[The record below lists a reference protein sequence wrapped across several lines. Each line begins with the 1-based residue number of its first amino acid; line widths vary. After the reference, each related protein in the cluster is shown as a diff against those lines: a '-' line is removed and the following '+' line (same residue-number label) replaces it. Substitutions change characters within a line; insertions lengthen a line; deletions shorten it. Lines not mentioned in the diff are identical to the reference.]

1 MADHKP
7 AKHPAHR
14 ATHASSGGARSAR
27 PAARPKHGRH
37 TKLKK
42 FLWGLLVTILSLAII
57 AVIGVFVAY
66 ERTELPDPNH
76 DFQTNTSFIYYR
88 DGSRLGSFS
97 VQNRQSIPYKT
108 MPEDL
113 RNAVVSAEN
122 RTFWTDPGISVKG
135 MVRAAWAIAHGGE
148 MQGGSTI
155 TQQYIKV
162 LYLSQER
169 TMSRKFKEL
178 LLAVKMGKE
187 VSKQDILAGYLN
199 TIYFGRGAYGVQAA
213 AKAFFY
219 TDASK
224 LTLSQSAVLAAVLNS
239 PANFDPKGGVAA
251 RERLLQRYRYVLDGM
266 LEAGNITQAQ
276 HDEAYRQLPKFPKVP
291 DYNRWAGTDG
301 YLMKMVHDELIARG
315 FSDQQI
321 KGGGLKVTTTLDRND
336 QKAAVAA
343 GQKYKRIAGRNAG
356 SKGAEN
362 LHPALAS
369 VDVKTGGVL
378 AIYGGDDYISNTR
391 NWARTPR
398 PAASTFKT
406 YAAVA
411 GMRHGFSLR
420 SRLEGDAFTP
430 DGDATEVR
438 NENNRNYGTVS
449 MRRAIAKSIN
459 TAFVDMVSRMKDG
472 PKDVVQAANA
482 AGVPKGTGWDLN
494 NRIALGTAEVSPLA
508 QAGGYATI
516 ANDGKKATP
525 HVVGK
530 VVDQSGKVVYHAPSP
545 SEQAIE
551 ADISHDVSYA
561 LQSVVEEGTGRIVAD
576 FDHHVAAK
584 TGTSGVGDEV
594 TAAWFV
600 AYTKQISTAVMF
612 VAGDSGN
619 EDLNRYAREG
629 ASSFYGGGY
638 PAQTWVDYMATAMKG
653 MPDESFA
660 DPDWVNLSGKHYG
673 ETKRPEVPVEE
684 DSRDTSDNSDSNDP
698 ESPVESS
705 APVPTASKAPSS
717 KPSPTA
723 SQEPPKPSSTMTR
736 TEPTHTRR
744 PPHIPRPTHTASP
757 THTARPTHT
766 IHPTSGETTR
776 GGSQP
781 GDQAH
786 SG

>member
-1 MADHKP
+1 M
-7 AKHPAHR
+7 
-14 ATHASSGGARSAR
+14 
-27 PAARPKHGRH
+27 
-37 TKLKK
+37 
-42 FLWGLLVTILSLAII
+42 
-57 AVIGVFVAY
+57 
-66 ERTELPDPNH
+66 
-76 DFQTNTSFIYYR
+76 
-88 DGSRLGSFS
+88 
-97 VQNRQSIPYKT
+97 QNRQSIPYKT

-736 TEPTHTRR
+736 TEPTHTRG

-766 IHPTSGETTR
+766 SHPTSGETTR
-776 GGSQP
+776 GGLQP
-781 GDQAH
+781 GGPGH
-786 SG
+786 NG

>member
-7 AKHPAHR
+7 AKRPARR
-14 ATHASSGGARSAR
+14 AAPAPGGARSAF
-27 PAARPKHGRH
+27 PAARPRRGRH
-37 TKLKK
+37 GKLKK
-42 FLWGLLVTILSLAII
+42 FLWGMLVTILSLAII

-97 VQNRQSIPYKT
+97 VQNRQSIPYES
-108 MPEDL
+108 MPKDL

-135 MVRAAWAIAHGGE
+135 MVRAAWAIARGGE

-199 TIYFGRGAYGVQAA
+199 TIYFGRGAYGAQAA

-239 PANFDPKGGVAA
+239 PANFDPNGGVAA

-321 KGGGLKVTTTLDRND
+321 KGGGLKVMTTLDRND

-398 PAASTFKT
+398 PSASTFKT

-430 DGDATEVR
+430 DGDTTEVR

-530 VVDQSGKVVYHAPSP
+530 VVDQSGKVVYQAPKP
-545 SEQAIE
+545 SKQTIE

-576 FDHHVAAK
+576 FDHHVAGK
-584 TGTSGVGDEV
+584 TGTSGVGDGV

-619 EDLNRYAREG
+619 ENLDPYAREG
-629 ASSFYGGGY
+629 ATGFHGGDY
-638 PAQTWVDYMATAMKG
+638 PARTWRDYMETAMKG

-673 ETKRPEVPVEE
+673 EAKRPEVPVEE

-698 ESPVESS
+698 ESPVEPS
-705 APVPTASKAPSS
+705 APVPAASTTPSS
-717 KPSPTA
+717 KPSSTA

-744 PPHIPRPTHTASP
+744 P

-766 IHPTSGETTR
+766 SHPTSGETTR

>member
-1 MADHKP
+1 
-7 AKHPAHR
+7 
-14 ATHASSGGARSAR
+14 
-27 PAARPKHGRH
+27 
-37 TKLKK
+37 
-42 FLWGLLVTILSLAII
+42 
-57 AVIGVFVAY
+57 
-66 ERTELPDPNH
+66 
-76 DFQTNTSFIYYR
+76 
-88 DGSRLGSFS
+88 
-97 VQNRQSIPYKT
+97 
-108 MPEDL
+108 
-113 RNAVVSAEN
+113 
-122 RTFWTDPGISVKG
+122 

-766 IHPTSGETTR
+766 SHPTSGETTR
-776 GGSQP
+776 GGLQP
-781 GDQAH
+781 GGPGH
-786 SG
+786 NG

>member
-7 AKHPAHR
+7 AKRPARR
-14 ATHASSGGARSAR
+14 AAPAPGGARSAF
-27 PAARPKHGRH
+27 PAARPRRGRH
-37 TKLKK
+37 GKLKK
-42 FLWGLLVTILSLAII
+42 FLWGMLVTILSLAII

-97 VQNRQSIPYKT
+97 VQNRQSIPYES
-108 MPEDL
+108 MPKDL

-135 MVRAAWAIAHGGE
+135 MVRAAWAIARGGE

-199 TIYFGRGAYGVQAA
+199 TIYFGRGAYGAQAA

-239 PANFDPKGGVAA
+239 PANFDPNGGVAA

-266 LEAGNITQAQ
+266 LEAGNITPAQ

-321 KGGGLKVTTTLDRND
+321 KGGGLKVMTTLDRND

-398 PAASTFKT
+398 PSASTFKT

-430 DGDATEVR
+430 DGDTTEVR

-530 VVDQSGKVVYHAPSP
+530 VVDQSGKVVYQAPKP
-545 SEQAIE
+545 SKQTIE

-576 FDHHVAAK
+576 FDHHVAGK
-584 TGTSGVGDEV
+584 TGTSGVGDGV

-619 EDLNRYAREG
+619 ENLDPYAREG
-629 ASSFYGGGY
+629 ATGFHGGDY
-638 PAQTWVDYMATAMKG
+638 PARTWRDYMETAMKG

-673 ETKRPEVPVEE
+673 EAKRPEVPVEE

-705 APVPTASKAPSS
+705 APVPAASTPPSS
-717 KPSPTA
+717 KPSSTA

-744 PPHIPRPTHTASP
+744 P

-766 IHPTSGETTR
+766 SHPTSGETTR

>member
-7 AKHPAHR
+7 AKRPARR
-14 ATHASSGGARSAR
+14 AAPAPGGARSAF
-27 PAARPKHGRH
+27 PAARPRRGRH
-37 TKLKK
+37 GKLKK
-42 FLWGLLVTILSLAII
+42 FLWGMLVTILSLAII

-97 VQNRQSIPYKT
+97 VQNRQSIPYES
-108 MPEDL
+108 MPKDL

-135 MVRAAWAIAHGGE
+135 MVRAAWAIARGGE

-199 TIYFGRGAYGVQAA
+199 TIYFGRGAYGAQAA

-239 PANFDPKGGVAA
+239 PANFDPNGGVAA

-398 PAASTFKT
+398 PSASTFKT

-430 DGDATEVR
+430 DGDTTEVR
-438 NENNRNYGTVS
+438 NENNRNYSTVS

-530 VVDQSGKVVYHAPSP
+530 VVDQSGKVVYQAPKP
-545 SEQAIE
+545 SKQTIE

-576 FDHHVAAK
+576 FDHHVAGK
-584 TGTSGVGDEV
+584 TGTSGVGDGV

-619 EDLNRYAREG
+619 ENLDPYAREG
-629 ASSFYGGGY
+629 ATGFHGGDY
-638 PAQTWVDYMATAMKG
+638 PARTWRDYMETAMKG

-673 ETKRPEVPVEE
+673 EAKRPEVPVEE

-698 ESPVESS
+698 ESPVEPS
-705 APVPTASKAPSS
+705 APVPAASTTPSS
-717 KPSPTA
+717 
-723 SQEPPKPSSTMTR
+723 KPSSTMTR

-744 PPHIPRPTHTASP
+744 PTHP
-757 THTARPTHT
+757 ARPTHT
-766 IHPTSGETTR
+766 SHPTSGETTR

>member
-7 AKHPAHR
+7 AKRPARR
-14 ATHASSGGARSAR
+14 AAPAPGGARSAF
-27 PAARPKHGRH
+27 PAARPRRGRH
-37 TKLKK
+37 GKLKK
-42 FLWGLLVTILSLAII
+42 FLWGMLVTILSMAII

-97 VQNRQSIPYKT
+97 VQNRQSIPYES
-108 MPEDL
+108 MPKDL

-135 MVRAAWAIAHGGE
+135 MVRAAWAIARGGE

-199 TIYFGRGAYGVQAA
+199 TIYFGRGAYGAQAA

-239 PANFDPKGGVAA
+239 PANFDPNGGVAA

-266 LEAGNITQAQ
+266 LEAGNITPAQ

-321 KGGGLKVTTTLDRND
+321 KGGGLKVMTTLDRND

-398 PAASTFKT
+398 PSASTFKT

-430 DGDATEVR
+430 DGDTTEVR

-530 VVDQSGKVVYHAPSP
+530 VVDQSGKVVYQAPKP
-545 SEQAIE
+545 SKQTIE

-576 FDHHVAAK
+576 FDHHVAGK
-584 TGTSGVGDEV
+584 TGTSGVGDGV

-619 EDLNRYAREG
+619 ENLDPYAREG
-629 ASSFYGGGY
+629 ATGFHGGDY
-638 PAQTWVDYMATAMKG
+638 PARTWRDYMETAMKG

-673 ETKRPEVPVEE
+673 EAKRPEVPVEE

-705 APVPTASKAPSS
+705 APVPAASTTPSS
-717 KPSPTA
+717 KPSSTA

-744 PPHIPRPTHTASP
+744 P

-766 IHPTSGETTR
+766 SHPTSGETTR

>member
-7 AKHPAHR
+7 AKRPARR
-14 ATHASSGGARSAR
+14 AAPAPGGARSAF
-27 PAARPKHGRH
+27 PAARPRRGRH
-37 TKLKK
+37 GKLKK
-42 FLWGLLVTILSLAII
+42 FLWGMLVTILSLAII

-97 VQNRQSIPYKT
+97 VQNRQSIPYES
-108 MPEDL
+108 MPKDL

-135 MVRAAWAIAHGGE
+135 MVRAAWAIARGGE

-199 TIYFGRGAYGVQAA
+199 TIYFGRGAYGAQAA

-239 PANFDPKGGVAA
+239 PANFDPNGGVAA

-266 LEAGNITQAQ
+266 LEAGNITPAQ

-430 DGDATEVR
+430 DGDTTEVR

-530 VVDQSGKVVYHAPSP
+530 VVDQSGKVVYQAPKP
-545 SEQAIE
+545 SKQTIE

-576 FDHHVAAK
+576 FDHHVAGK
-584 TGTSGVGDEV
+584 TGTSGVGDGV

-619 EDLNRYAREG
+619 ENLDPYAREG
-629 ASSFYGGGY
+629 ATGFHGGDY
-638 PAQTWVDYMATAMKG
+638 PARTWRDYMETAMKG

-673 ETKRPEVPVEE
+673 EAKRPEVPVEE

-705 APVPTASKAPSS
+705 APVPAASTTPSS
-717 KPSPTA
+717 KPSSTA

-744 PPHIPRPTHTASP
+744 P

-766 IHPTSGETTR
+766 SHPTSGETTR

>member
-7 AKHPAHR
+7 AKRPARR
-14 ATHASSGGARSAR
+14 AAPAPGGARSAF
-27 PAARPKHGRH
+27 PAARPRRGRH
-37 TKLKK
+37 GKLKK
-42 FLWGLLVTILSLAII
+42 FLWGMLVTILSLAII

-97 VQNRQSIPYKT
+97 VQNRQSIPYES
-108 MPEDL
+108 MPKDL

-135 MVRAAWAIAHGGE
+135 MVRAAWAIARGGE

-199 TIYFGRGAYGVQAA
+199 TIYFGRGAYGAQAA

-239 PANFDPKGGVAA
+239 PANFDPNGGVAA

-266 LEAGNITQAQ
+266 LEAGNITRAQ
-276 HDEAYRQLPKFPKVP
+276 HDEAYQQLPKFPKVP

-398 PAASTFKT
+398 PSASTFKT

-430 DGDATEVR
+430 DGDTTEVR

-530 VVDQSGKVVYHAPSP
+530 VVDQSGKVVYQAPKP
-545 SEQAIE
+545 SKQTIE
-551 ADISHDVSYA
+551 ADISHDLSYA

-576 FDHHVAAK
+576 FDHHVAGK
-584 TGTSGVGDEV
+584 TGTSGVGDGV

-619 EDLNRYAREG
+619 ENLDPYAREG
-629 ASSFYGGGY
+629 ATGFHGGDY
-638 PAQTWVDYMATAMKG
+638 PARTWRDYMETAMKG
-653 MPDESFA
+653 TPDESFA

-673 ETKRPEVPVEE
+673 EAKRPEVPVEE

-698 ESPVESS
+698 ESPVEPS
-705 APVPTASKAPSS
+705 APVPAASTTPSS
-717 KPSPTA
+717 KPSSTA

-744 PPHIPRPTHTASP
+744 P

>member
-7 AKHPAHR
+7 AKRPARR
-14 ATHASSGGARSAR
+14 AAPAPGGARSAF
-27 PAARPKHGRH
+27 PAARPRRGRH
-37 TKLKK
+37 GKLKK
-42 FLWGLLVTILSLAII
+42 FLWGMLVTILSLAII

-97 VQNRQSIPYKT
+97 VQNRQSIPYES
-108 MPEDL
+108 MPKDL

-135 MVRAAWAIAHGGE
+135 MVRAAWAIARGGE

-199 TIYFGRGAYGVQAA
+199 TIYFGRGAYGAQAA

-239 PANFDPKGGVAA
+239 PANFDPNGGVAA

-266 LEAGNITQAQ
+266 LEAGNITRAQ

-398 PAASTFKT
+398 PSASTFKT

-430 DGDATEVR
+430 DGDTTEVR

-619 EDLNRYAREG
+619 ENLDPYAREG
-629 ASSFYGGGY
+629 ATGFHGGDY
-638 PAQTWVDYMATAMKG
+638 PARTWRDYMETAMKG
-653 MPDESFA
+653 TPDESFA

-673 ETKRPEVPVEE
+673 EAKRPEVPVEE

-698 ESPVESS
+698 ESPVEPS
-705 APVPTASKAPSS
+705 APVPAASTTPSS
-717 KPSPTA
+717 KPSSTA

-744 PPHIPRPTHTASP
+744 P

>member
-1 MADHKP
+1 
-7 AKHPAHR
+7 
-14 ATHASSGGARSAR
+14 
-27 PAARPKHGRH
+27 
-37 TKLKK
+37 
-42 FLWGLLVTILSLAII
+42 
-57 AVIGVFVAY
+57 
-66 ERTELPDPNH
+66 
-76 DFQTNTSFIYYR
+76 
-88 DGSRLGSFS
+88 
-97 VQNRQSIPYKT
+97 
-108 MPEDL
+108 
-113 RNAVVSAEN
+113 
-122 RTFWTDPGISVKG
+122 
-135 MVRAAWAIAHGGE
+135 
-148 MQGGSTI
+148 
-155 TQQYIKV
+155 
-162 LYLSQER
+162 
-169 TMSRKFKEL
+169 MSRKFKEL

-199 TIYFGRGAYGVQAA
+199 TIYFGRGAYGAQAA

-239 PANFDPKGGVAA
+239 PANFDPNGGVAA

-266 LEAGNITQAQ
+266 LEAGNITRAQ

-398 PAASTFKT
+398 PSASTFKT

-430 DGDATEVR
+430 DGDTTEVR

-530 VVDQSGKVVYHAPSP
+530 VVDQSGKVVYQAPKP
-545 SEQAIE
+545 SKQTIE
-551 ADISHDVSYA
+551 ADISHDLSYA

-576 FDHHVAAK
+576 FDHHVAGK
-584 TGTSGVGDEV
+584 TGTSGVGDGV

-619 EDLNRYAREG
+619 ENLDPYAREG
-629 ASSFYGGGY
+629 ATGFHGGDY
-638 PAQTWVDYMATAMKG
+638 PARTWRDYMETAMKG
-653 MPDESFA
+653 TPDESFA

-673 ETKRPEVPVEE
+673 EAKRPEVPVEE

-698 ESPVESS
+698 ESPVEPS
-705 APVPTASKAPSS
+705 APVPAASTTPSS
-717 KPSPTA
+717 KPSSTA

-744 PPHIPRPTHTASP
+744 P

>member
-7 AKHPAHR
+7 AKRPARR
-14 ATHASSGGARSAR
+14 AAPAPGGARSAF
-27 PAARPKHGRH
+27 PAARPRRGRH
-37 TKLKK
+37 GKLKK
-42 FLWGLLVTILSLAII
+42 FLWGMLVTILSLAII

-97 VQNRQSIPYKT
+97 VQNRQSIPYES
-108 MPEDL
+108 MPKDL

-135 MVRAAWAIAHGGE
+135 MVRAAWAIARGGE

-199 TIYFGRGAYGVQAA
+199 TIYFGRGAYGAQAA

-239 PANFDPKGGVAA
+239 PANFDPNGGVAA

-266 LEAGNITQAQ
+266 LEAGNITPAQ

-398 PAASTFKT
+398 PSASTFKT

-430 DGDATEVR
+430 DGDTTEVR

-530 VVDQSGKVVYHAPSP
+530 VVDQSGKVVYQAPKP
-545 SEQAIE
+545 SKQTIE

-576 FDHHVAAK
+576 FDHHVAGK
-584 TGTSGVGDEV
+584 TGTSGVGDGV

-619 EDLNRYAREG
+619 ENLDPYAREG
-629 ASSFYGGGY
+629 ATGFHGGDY
-638 PAQTWVDYMATAMKG
+638 PARTWRDYMETAMKG

-673 ETKRPEVPVEE
+673 EAKRPEVPVEE

-705 APVPTASKAPSS
+705 APVPAASTTPSS
-717 KPSPTA
+717 KPSSTA

-744 PPHIPRPTHTASP
+744 P

-766 IHPTSGETTR
+766 SHPTSGETTR

>member
-7 AKHPAHR
+7 AKRPARR
-14 ATHASSGGARSAR
+14 AAPAPGGARSAF
-27 PAARPKHGRH
+27 PAARPRRGRH
-37 TKLKK
+37 GKLKK
-42 FLWGLLVTILSLAII
+42 FLWGMLVTILSLAII

-97 VQNRQSIPYKT
+97 VQNRQSIPYES
-108 MPEDL
+108 MPKDL

-135 MVRAAWAIAHGGE
+135 MVRAAWAIARGGE

-199 TIYFGRGAYGVQAA
+199 TIYFGRGAYGAQAA

-239 PANFDPKGGVAA
+239 PANFDPNGGVAA

-266 LEAGNITQAQ
+266 LEAGNITPAQ

-321 KGGGLKVTTTLDRND
+321 KGGGLKVMTTLDRND

-398 PAASTFKT
+398 PSASTFKT

-430 DGDATEVR
+430 DGDTTEVR

-508 QAGGYATI
+508 QASGYATI

-530 VVDQSGKVVYHAPSP
+530 VVDQSGKVVYQAPKP
-545 SEQAIE
+545 SKQTIE

-576 FDHHVAAK
+576 FDHHVAGK
-584 TGTSGVGDEV
+584 TGTSGVGDGV

-619 EDLNRYAREG
+619 ENLDPYAREG
-629 ASSFYGGGY
+629 ATGFHGGDY
-638 PAQTWVDYMATAMKG
+638 PARTWRDYMETAMKG

-673 ETKRPEVPVEE
+673 EAKRPEVPVEE

-705 APVPTASKAPSS
+705 APVPAAS
-717 KPSPTA
+717 
-723 SQEPPKPSSTMTR
+723 
-736 TEPTHTRR
+736 
-744 PPHIPRPTHTASP
+744 
-757 THTARPTHT
+757 
-766 IHPTSGETTR
+766 TT
-776 GGSQP
+776 
-781 GDQAH
+781 
-786 SG
+786 

>member
-7 AKHPAHR
+7 AKRPARR
-14 ATHASSGGARSAR
+14 AAPAPGGARSAF
-27 PAARPKHGRH
+27 PAARPRRGRH
-37 TKLKK
+37 GKLKK
-42 FLWGLLVTILSLAII
+42 FLWGMLVTILSLAII

-97 VQNRQSIPYKT
+97 VQNRQSIPYES
-108 MPEDL
+108 MPKDL

-135 MVRAAWAIAHGGE
+135 MVRAAWAIARGGE

-199 TIYFGRGAYGVQAA
+199 TIYFGRGAYGAQAA

-239 PANFDPKGGVAA
+239 PANFDPNGGVAA

-398 PAASTFKT
+398 PSASTFKT

-430 DGDATEVR
+430 DGDTTEVR

-530 VVDQSGKVVYHAPSP
+530 VVDQSGKVVYQAPKP
-545 SEQAIE
+545 SKQTIE
-551 ADISHDVSYA
+551 ADISHDASYA

-576 FDHHVAAK
+576 FDHHVAGK
-584 TGTSGVGDEV
+584 TGTSGVGDGV

-619 EDLNRYAREG
+619 ENLDPYAREG
-629 ASSFYGGGY
+629 TTGFHGGDY
-638 PAQTWVDYMATAMKG
+638 PARTWRDYMETAMKG

-673 ETKRPEVPVEE
+673 EAKRPEVPVEE

-698 ESPVESS
+698 ESPVEPS
-705 APVPTASKAPSS
+705 APVPAASTTPSS
-717 KPSPTA
+717 KPSSTA

-744 PPHIPRPTHTASP
+744 PTHP
-757 THTARPTHT
+757 ARPTHT
-766 IHPTSGETTR
+766 SHPTSGETTR

>member
-7 AKHPAHR
+7 AKRPARR
-14 ATHASSGGARSAR
+14 AAPAPGGARSAF
-27 PAARPKHGRH
+27 PAARPRRGRH
-37 TKLKK
+37 GKLKK
-42 FLWGLLVTILSLAII
+42 FLWGMLVTILSLAII

-97 VQNRQSIPYKT
+97 VQNRQSIPYES
-108 MPEDL
+108 MPKDL

-135 MVRAAWAIAHGGE
+135 MVRAAWAIARGGE

-199 TIYFGRGAYGVQAA
+199 TIYFGRGAYGAQAA

-239 PANFDPKGGVAA
+239 PANFDPNGGVAA

-398 PAASTFKT
+398 PSASTFKT

-430 DGDATEVR
+430 DGDTTEVR

-530 VVDQSGKVVYHAPSP
+530 VVDQSGKVVYQAPKP
-545 SEQAIE
+545 SKQTIE
-551 ADISHDVSYA
+551 ADISHDASYA

-576 FDHHVAAK
+576 FDHHVAGK
-584 TGTSGVGDEV
+584 TGTSGVGDGV

-619 EDLNRYAREG
+619 ENLDPYAREG
-629 ASSFYGGGY
+629 ATGFHGGDY
-638 PAQTWVDYMATAMKG
+638 PARTWRDYMETAMKG

-673 ETKRPEVPVEE
+673 EAKRPEVPVEE

-698 ESPVESS
+698 EFQAVVDGQPG
-705 APVPTASKAPSS
+705 
-717 KPSPTA
+717 A
-723 SQEPPKPSSTMTR
+723 SQAVFDDDE
-736 TEPTHTRR
+736 
-744 PPHIPRPTHTASP
+744 
-757 THTARPTHT
+757 
-766 IHPTSGETTR
+766 
-776 GGSQP
+776 
-781 GDQAH
+781 D
-786 SG
+786 

>member
-7 AKHPAHR
+7 AKRPARR
-14 ATHASSGGARSAR
+14 AAPAPGGARSAF
-27 PAARPKHGRH
+27 PAARPRRGRH
-37 TKLKK
+37 GKLKK
-42 FLWGLLVTILSLAII
+42 FLWGMLVTILSLAII

-97 VQNRQSIPYKT
+97 VQNRQSIPYES
-108 MPEDL
+108 MPKDL

-135 MVRAAWAIAHGGE
+135 MVRAAWAIARGGE

-199 TIYFGRGAYGVQAA
+199 TIYFGRGAYGAQAA

-239 PANFDPKGGVAA
+239 PANFDPNSGVAA

-266 LEAGNITQAQ
+266 LEAGNITRAQ

-398 PAASTFKT
+398 PSASTFKT

-430 DGDATEVR
+430 DGDTTEVR

-530 VVDQSGKVVYHAPSP
+530 VVDQSGKVVYQAPKP
-545 SEQAIE
+545 SKQTIE
-551 ADISHDVSYA
+551 ADISHDLSYA

-576 FDHHVAAK
+576 FDHHVAGK
-584 TGTSGVGDEV
+584 TGTSGVGDGV

-619 EDLNRYAREG
+619 ENLDPYAREG
-629 ASSFYGGGY
+629 ATGFHGGDY
-638 PAQTWVDYMATAMKG
+638 PARTWRDYMETAMKG
-653 MPDESFA
+653 TPDESFA

-673 ETKRPEVPVEE
+673 EAKRPEVPVEE

-698 ESPVESS
+698 ESPVEPS
-705 APVPTASKAPSS
+705 APVPAASTTPSS
-717 KPSPTA
+717 KPSSTA

-744 PPHIPRPTHTASP
+744 P

>member
-7 AKHPAHR
+7 AKRPARR
-14 ATHASSGGARSAR
+14 AAPAPGGARSAF
-27 PAARPKHGRH
+27 PAARHRRGRH
-37 TKLKK
+37 GKLKK
-42 FLWGLLVTILSLAII
+42 FLWGRLVTLLSLAII

-97 VQNRQSIPYKT
+97 VQNRQSIPYES
-108 MPEDL
+108 MPKDL

-135 MVRAAWAIAHGGE
+135 MVRAAWAIARGGE
-148 MQGGSTI
+148 MQRGSTI

-199 TIYFGRGAYGVQAA
+199 TIYFGRGAYGAQAA

-239 PANFDPKGGVAA
+239 PANFDPNGGVAA

-266 LEAGNITQAQ
+266 LEAGNITPAQ

-321 KGGGLKVTTTLDRND
+321 KGGGLKVMTTLDHND
-336 QKAAVAA
+336 HKAAVAA

-398 PAASTFKT
+398 PSASTFKT

-430 DGDATEVR
+430 DGDTTEVR

-530 VVDQSGKVVYHAPSP
+530 VVDQSGKVVYQAPKP
-545 SEQAIE
+545 SKQTIE

-576 FDHHVAAK
+576 FDHHVAGK
-584 TGTSGVGDEV
+584 TGTSGVGDGV

-619 EDLNRYAREG
+619 ENLDPYAREG
-629 ASSFYGGGY
+629 ATGFHGGDY
-638 PAQTWVDYMATAMKG
+638 PARTWRDYMETAMKG

-673 ETKRPEVPVEE
+673 EAKRPEVPVEE

-705 APVPTASKAPSS
+705 APVPAASTTPSS
-717 KPSPTA
+717 KPSSTA

-744 PPHIPRPTHTASP
+744 P

-766 IHPTSGETTR
+766 SHPTSGETTR

>member
-7 AKHPAHR
+7 AKRPARR
-14 ATHASSGGARSAR
+14 AAPAPGGARSAF
-27 PAARPKHGRH
+27 PAARPRRGRH
-37 TKLKK
+37 GKLKK
-42 FLWGLLVTILSLAII
+42 FLWGMLVTILSLAII

-97 VQNRQSIPYKT
+97 VQNRQSIPYES
-108 MPEDL
+108 MPKDL

-135 MVRAAWAIAHGGE
+135 MVRAAWAIARGGE

-199 TIYFGRGAYGVQAA
+199 TIYFGRGAYGAQAA

-239 PANFDPKGGVAA
+239 PANFDPNGGVAA

-266 LEAGNITQAQ
+266 LEAGNITPAQ

-398 PAASTFKT
+398 PSASTFKT

-430 DGDATEVR
+430 DGDTTEVR

-530 VVDQSGKVVYHAPSP
+530 VVDQSGKVVYQAPKP
-545 SEQAIE
+545 SKQTIE

-576 FDHHVAAK
+576 FDHHVAGK
-584 TGTSGVGDEV
+584 TGTSGVGDGV

-619 EDLNRYAREG
+619 ENLDPYAREG
-629 ASSFYGGGY
+629 ATGFHGGDY
-638 PAQTWVDYMATAMKG
+638 PARTWRDYMETAMKG

-673 ETKRPEVPVEE
+673 EAKRPEVPVEE

-698 ESPVESS
+698 ESPAEPS
-705 APVPTASKAPSS
+705 APVPAASTTPSS
-717 KPSPTA
+717 KPSSTA

-744 PPHIPRPTHTASP
+744 P

-766 IHPTSGETTR
+766 SHPTSGETTR

>member
-7 AKHPAHR
+7 AKRPARR
-14 ATHASSGGARSAR
+14 AAPAPGGARSAF
-27 PAARPKHGRH
+27 PAARPRRGRH
-37 TKLKK
+37 GKLKK
-42 FLWGLLVTILSLAII
+42 FLWGMLVTILSLAII

-97 VQNRQSIPYKT
+97 VQNRQSIPYES
-108 MPEDL
+108 MPKDL

-135 MVRAAWAIAHGGE
+135 MVRAAWAIARGGE

-199 TIYFGRGAYGVQAA
+199 TIYFGRGAYGAQAA

-239 PANFDPKGGVAA
+239 PANFDPNGGVAA

-266 LEAGNITQAQ
+266 LEAGNITRAQ

-398 PAASTFKT
+398 PSASTFKT

-430 DGDATEVR
+430 DGDTTEVR

-530 VVDQSGKVVYHAPSP
+530 VVDQSGKVVYQAPKP
-545 SEQAIE
+545 SKQTIE

-576 FDHHVAAK
+576 FDHHVAGK
-584 TGTSGVGDEV
+584 TGTSGVGDGV

-619 EDLNRYAREG
+619 ENLDPYAREG
-629 ASSFYGGGY
+629 ATGFHGGDY
-638 PAQTWVDYMATAMKG
+638 PARTWRDYMETAMKG

-673 ETKRPEVPVEE
+673 EAKRPEVPVEE

-705 APVPTASKAPSS
+705 APVPAASTTPSS
-717 KPSPTA
+717 KPSSTA

-744 PPHIPRPTHTASP
+744 P

-766 IHPTSGETTR
+766 SHPTSGETTR

>member
-7 AKHPAHR
+7 AKRPARR
-14 ATHASSGGARSAR
+14 AAPAPGGARSAF
-27 PAARPKHGRH
+27 PAARPRRGRH
-37 TKLKK
+37 GKLKK
-42 FLWGLLVTILSLAII
+42 FLWGMLVTILSLAII

-97 VQNRQSIPYKT
+97 VQNRQSIPYES
-108 MPEDL
+108 MPKDL

-135 MVRAAWAIAHGGE
+135 MVRAAWAIARGGE

-199 TIYFGRGAYGVQAA
+199 TIYFGRGAYGAQAA

-239 PANFDPKGGVAA
+239 PANFDPNGGVAA

-266 LEAGNITQAQ
+266 LEAGNITPAQ

-321 KGGGLKVTTTLDRND
+321 KGGGLKVMTTLDRND

-398 PAASTFKT
+398 PSASTFKT

-430 DGDATEVR
+430 DGDTTEVR

-530 VVDQSGKVVYHAPSP
+530 VVDQSGKVVYQAPKP
-545 SEQAIE
+545 SKQTIE

-576 FDHHVAAK
+576 FDHHVAGK
-584 TGTSGVGDEV
+584 TGTSGVGDGV

-619 EDLNRYAREG
+619 ENLDPYAREG
-629 ASSFYGGGY
+629 ATGFHGGDY
-638 PAQTWVDYMATAMKG
+638 PARTWRDYMETAMKG

-673 ETKRPEVPVEE
+673 EAKRPEVPVEE

-705 APVPTASKAPSS
+705 APVPAASTTPSS
-717 KPSPTA
+717 KPSSTA

-744 PPHIPRPTHTASP
+744 P

-766 IHPTSGETTR
+766 SHPTSGETTR

>member
-7 AKHPAHR
+7 AKRPARR
-14 ATHASSGGARSAR
+14 AAPAPGGARSAF
-27 PAARPKHGRH
+27 PAARPRRGRH
-37 TKLKK
+37 GKLKK
-42 FLWGLLVTILSLAII
+42 FLWGMLVTILSLAII

-97 VQNRQSIPYKT
+97 VQNRQSIPYES
-108 MPEDL
+108 MPKDL

-135 MVRAAWAIAHGGE
+135 MVRAAWAIARGGE

-199 TIYFGRGAYGVQAA
+199 TIYFGRGAYGAQAA

-239 PANFDPKGGVAA
+239 PANFDPNGGVAA

-398 PAASTFKT
+398 PSASTFKT

-430 DGDATEVR
+430 DGDTTEVR

-530 VVDQSGKVVYHAPSP
+530 VVDQSGKVVYQAPKP
-545 SEQAIE
+545 SKQTIE
-551 ADISHDVSYA
+551 ADISHDASYA

-576 FDHHVAAK
+576 FDHHVAGK
-584 TGTSGVGDEV
+584 TGTSGVGDGV

-619 EDLNRYAREG
+619 ENLDPYAREG
-629 ASSFYGGGY
+629 ATGFHGGDY
-638 PAQTWVDYMATAMKG
+638 PARTWRDYMETAMKG

-673 ETKRPEVPVEE
+673 EAKRPEVPVEE

-698 ESPVESS
+698 ESPVEPS
-705 APVPTASKAPSS
+705 APVPAASTTPSS
-717 KPSPTA
+717 KPSSTA

-744 PPHIPRPTHTASP
+744 PTHP
-757 THTARPTHT
+757 ARPTHT
-766 IHPTSGETTR
+766 SHPTSGETTR